1 MGPPPRSFAAD
12 AHDCIMVRSL
22 RTYRIQ
28 GCGAMIRARW
38 QSSPLI
44 IGPNHDQRGRRA
56 QALSR
61 CGLGTTDRTAR
72 AERRPTLT
80 GPVRVVLNTC
90 VGRDEE
96 TGFQVEQRNLNEGN
110 GEWCK
115 MYA

>member
-1 MGPPPRSFAAD
+1 
-12 AHDCIMVRSL
+12 MVRVL
-22 RTYRIQ
+22 GPTEYKVVARL
-28 GCGAMIRARW
+28 IRARW